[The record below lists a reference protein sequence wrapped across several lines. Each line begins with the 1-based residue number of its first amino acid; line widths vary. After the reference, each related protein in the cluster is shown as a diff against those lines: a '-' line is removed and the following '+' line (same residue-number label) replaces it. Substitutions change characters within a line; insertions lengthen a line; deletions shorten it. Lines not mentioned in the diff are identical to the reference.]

1 MAKPIRSCFLQ
12 NDDFLLYPKTADVM
26 VVDKDGKNLREK
38 MDAIN
43 NQIELLENAAFG
55 EVDLSQYVTKEQ
67 LNQEIANKMDD
78 ILGQVTAENISYTND
93 NVDGIT
99 NIASAIDYLLAN
111 NNGGNSNIIIDW
123 ENMLNKPQLANGL
136 ELTDT
141 ELILKAD
148 NDSMSSVPLMED
160 NDVDIIINQL

>member
-26 VVDKDGKNLREK
+26 VVDKEGKNLRDK

-55 EVDLSQYVTKEQ
+55 DIDLSQYVTKEQ
-67 LNQEIANKMDD
+67 LNQEIADKMND
-78 ILGQVTAENISYTND
+78 ILDKTAEDISYTND
-93 NVDGIT
+93 DIGVTNV
-99 NIASAIDYLLAN
+99 AEAIDYLLAN
-111 NNGGNSNIIIDW
+111 NNSNIIFDW
-123 ENMLNKPQLANGL
+123 ENMQNKPQLANGL
-136 ELTDT
+136 ELTDS
-141 ELILKAD
+141 ELVLKSD
-148 NDSMSSVPLMED
+148 SDSMSSIPLMED